1 MYTSQVTPSPNQN
14 KHPQLVAI
22 FDTLYRVSVPSRMM
36 QSIEEQRMFGVRAVG
51 DKAIDNALLNERTY
65 TWISIAKMC
74 EYFKEGVTV
83 GVADP
88 ADCKKIYDAVNA
100 HLETWAAYIN
110 RAIHTTK
117 IPFEELILMDKFA
130 TAVYK
135 HARFQNATSTYASIF
150 AEKMNAALHMGPL
163 SMFGRPILMT
173 NTRTVF
179 EQEAFTDNFI
189 PHEAE
194 HDSLENM
201 LKAASVRKRR

>member
-1 MYTSQVTPSPNQN
+1 MYTSQVTPAPELN
-14 KHPQLVAI
+14 KHPQVVAI

-51 DKAIDNALLNERTY
+51 DKAVDNALLNERTY
-65 TWISIAKMC
+65 TWIPISKMC
-74 EYFKEGVTV
+74 EYFKDGTTV

-88 ADCKKIYDAVNA
+88 ADCKKIYDAVNT
-100 HLETWAAYIN
+100 HLETWAKYIN
-110 RAIHTTK
+110 RAIHQTK

-135 HARFQNATSTYASIF
+135 HARFQTGTSTYASIF
-150 AEKMNAALHMGPL
+150 AEKMNASLHMGPL
-163 SMFGRPILMT
+163 SMFTRPILMT
-173 NTRTVF
+173 NAKTAF
-179 EQEAFTDNFI
+179 EKEAFADTFI

>member
-1 MYTSQVTPSPNQN
+1 MYTSQVTPAPNVN
-14 KHPQLVAI
+14 KHPHIVAL
-22 FDTLYRVSVPSRMM
+22 FDTLYRVSVPTRMM

-51 DKAIDNALLNERTY
+51 DRAIDNALLNERTY

-74 EYFKEGVTV
+74 EYFKDGVTV

-100 HLETWAAYIN
+100 HLETWAKYIN

-117 IPFEELILMDKFA
+117 IPFEELIIMDKFA

-135 HARFQNATSTYASIF
+135 HARFQTGTSTYASIF
-150 AEKMNAALHMGPL
+150 AERMSSALHMGPL
-163 SMFGRPILMT
+163 NMFKRPVLMT
-173 NTRTVF
+173 NSRTTF
-179 EQEAFTDNFI
+179 EKESFQDAFI

-194 HDSLENM
+194 HDSLEDM